1 MAKKPEPIVRLAVQT
16 ARQIAA
22 NSGNYMAFLNTAAH
36 NFKYNFR
43 DQLLIYAQKP
53 DATACA
59 QTDFWNT
66 HGRWVN
72 RGTTGIALLV
82 DTSKGYRLRHV
93 FDMSDT
99 NSRQGR
105 TIPVWQMK
113 PEYES
118 AVIEGLENS
127 YGELGGKPD
136 FAECLL
142 ETAKIIVEDNF
153 GDYCADLLSVR
164 EDSFLE
170 ELDEDSVKV
179 WFRGLLE
186 NSVGFMLL
194 ARCGIDPNEYFSG
207 EDFTRIYDFNTLKT
221 LAVLGAATSDIAEMP
236 LREIATTVLDLYRE
250 EQKQNRTFAQR
261 SETRYN
267 DGRTKPE
274 RSVEHGTDLQNG
286 ERLPPAQPGRARSPQ
301 GRKIWDAAAQL
312 PGESQARDLRR
323 DAADRGTERPSGGN
337 RPAGHRD
344 GGAVDGADGGGAGR
358 DGEPESVRS
367 DEVGGPDEQLQ
378 GSGGGSGDEG
388 AGVRLNE
395 PLPTEEE
402 QRQAIEEAEDE
413 QSSAFVISQ
422 EDIDAVLLRH
432 DTPGK
437 FRIYEQFLKKES
449 ADKNALFLK
458 DEYGTGGYSISA
470 SKKLDVWYE
479 SRGIKITAEPD
490 IKIVLSWKKAAKR
503 VSELLAADRYLSPAE
518 MVKYPA
524 YREQRA
530 LIAARTEISEEF
542 RSIINDYKDYVKQLG
557 APDKTVDRWYLVSC
571 AGAFS
576 AGQKKMHART
586 SEGDFILPMMR
597 DAMQTIIGE
606 NTHLTERCENVL
618 AGLNGPLAAPME
630 PSYDELNPPP
640 QPKKEY
646 RFTLG
651 DTVHLGT

>member
-179 WFRGLLE
+179 WFK
-186 NSVGFMLL
+186 
-194 ARCGIDPNEYFSG
+194 I
-207 EDFTRIYDFNTLKT
+207 
-221 LAVLGAATSDIAEMP
+221 
-236 LREIATTVLDLYRE
+236 
-250 EQKQNRTFAQR
+250 
-261 SETRYN
+261 
-267 DGRTKPE
+267 
-274 RSVEHGTDLQNG
+274 
-286 ERLPPAQPGRARSPQ
+286 GRASCR
-301 GRKIWDAAAQL
+301 
-312 PGESQARDLRR
+312 
-323 DAADRGTERPSGGN
+323 ER
-337 RPAGHRD
+337 
-344 GGAVDGADGGGAGR
+344 VY
-358 DGEPESVRS
+358 
-367 DEVGGPDEQLQ
+367 
-378 GSGGGSGDEG
+378 
-388 AGVRLNE
+388 
-395 PLPTEEE
+395 
-402 QRQAIEEAEDE
+402 
-413 QSSAFVISQ
+413 
-422 EDIDAVLLRH
+422 
-432 DTPGK
+432 TP
-437 FRIYEQFLKKES
+437 
-449 ADKNALFLK
+449 
-458 DEYGTGGYSISA
+458 
-470 SKKLDVWYE
+470 V
-479 SRGIKITAEPD
+479 
-490 IKIVLSWKKAAKR
+490 
-503 VSELLAADRYLSPAE
+503 
-518 MVKYPA
+518 
-524 YREQRA
+524 
-530 LIAARTEISEEF
+530 
-542 RSIINDYKDYVKQLG
+542 
-557 APDKTVDRWYLVSC
+557 
-571 AGAFS
+571 
-576 AGQKKMHART
+576 
-586 SEGDFILPMMR
+586 
-597 DAMQTIIGE
+597 
-606 NTHLTERCENVL
+606 
-618 AGLNGPLAAPME
+618 
-630 PSYDELNPPP
+630 
-640 QPKKEY
+640 
-646 RFTLG
+646 
-651 DTVHLGT
+651 